1 MTDQHN
7 KVGTALKGLIPEWLA
22 SGSDCQTCKQMAEK
36 MDGWGVD
43 GCKGRRAEIVDHLV
57 AQSREI
63 GVVRWTVPERIIR
76 RYASDMLDHAIQLAS
91 SQ

>member
-43 GCKGRRAEIVDHLV
+43 GCKGRRA
-57 AQSREI
+57 
-63 GVVRWTVPERIIR
+63 
-76 RYASDMLDHAIQLAS
+76 
-91 SQ
+91 